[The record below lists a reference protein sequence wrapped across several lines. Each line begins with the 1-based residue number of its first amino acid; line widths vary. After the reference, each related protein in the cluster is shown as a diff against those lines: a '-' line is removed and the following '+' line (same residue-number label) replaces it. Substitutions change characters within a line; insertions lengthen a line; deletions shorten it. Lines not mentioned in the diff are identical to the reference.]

1 MHEDYRS
8 LSIPFDQLCFMA
20 SIESTRIVLRAARP
34 SQHHNYTWKITND
47 LEISARIVRTLNL
60 NSYKII
66 NFIYFSK
73 NELNFYLLLNKFL
86 LAFLLRGSE
95 EFFELRHVHYRW
107 WSSLRLRLLWFRRR
121 FCFRSNFARRRLH
134 LSPAAKAKERTQR
147 EREKW
152 IETQIIWDK
161 EFKYISPT
169 WNSNLKQNLTFE
181 FWNLR

>member
-8 LSIPFDQLCFMA
+8 LSIPFDHLCFMA

-47 LEISARIVRTLNL
+47 LEISCSDRENVKPKFVQNHKFYLFF
-60 NSYKII
+60 K
-66 NFIYFSK
+66 K
-73 NELNFYLLLNKFL
+73 WVELLLLNKFL

-147 EREKW
+147 ERER
-152 IETQIIWDK
+152 EMNWD
-161 EFKYISPT
+161 T
-169 WNSNLKQNLTFE
+169 N
-181 FWNLR
+181 NLRQGI